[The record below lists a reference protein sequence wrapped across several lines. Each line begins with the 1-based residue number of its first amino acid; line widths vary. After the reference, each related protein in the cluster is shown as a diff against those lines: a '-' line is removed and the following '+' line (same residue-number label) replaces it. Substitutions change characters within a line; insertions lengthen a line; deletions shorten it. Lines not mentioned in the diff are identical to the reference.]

1 MASKTHLFV
10 TQTTFRI
17 GKKKKELTEAV
28 PEVQSPLSVAFLAI
42 MRVMREELS
51 FRDSIAIVY

>member
-17 GKKKKELTEAV
+17 GKKKTEAV